1 MSGDGGPRAQ
11 MDDDVDLAR
20 LGYRGDLRRTLGSF
34 STFAVSFGTISV
46 LAGVFAAFG
55 LGYAFSGPTVF
66 WVWIAVFL
74 LQLCVALVF
83 AELAA
88 RYPLAGSVYQWAKQ
102 VGSPGWGWAAGWLY
116 ITALF
121 AGQSS
126 LATAI
131 QQVLTSIS
139 KQFQFVGD
147 RVPGIFDASFAKN
160 ALILGVIM
168 YVLTTTVNIVGVKWL
183 ARLANTIVLL
193 ELAGLGLAI
202 VLMLI
207 HVTRGPGVVTDSL
220 GVGKGH
226 SWGLFGALLIGAFLP
241 LFTFFGFDNA
251 ASMAEETENPRKRGP
266 QALLR
271 AYVASGVIG
280 AVLIFVALLAIP
292 KLTDPNVPGLGLS
305 YVVNAISGDA
315 VSKILLADVALAL
328 IGAATAAQA
337 LLMRLIFAMARDNQ
351 LPFAHV
357 LAQVSPRTQTP
368 IVAALISGL
377 VPMLV
382 LLIGLV
388 NPKLFQAVVSIA
400 LVLVYLAY
408 LSVTF
413 SVLRERVS
421 GQAPTEPS
429 ARSGFSLGRWGL
441 AINIVAV
448 AWGVLMTVNLAW
460 PRAEFFGPA
469 WYQQYVALIVVPAV
483 AAIGAVYYW
492 LAVRGKQHVLPEHSA
507 RAVSQEVPGLVGT
520 PPPLGNKPT

>member
-1 MSGDGGPRAQ
+1 MSRVDRPRTRI
-11 MDDDVDLAR
+11 DDDVDLAQ
-20 LGYRGDLRRTLGSF
+20 LGYRRDLRRTLGSF

-66 WVWIAVFL
+66 WVWIVVFL
-74 LQLCVALVF
+74 LQLTVALVF

-88 RYPLAGSVYQWAKQ
+88 RYPLAGSIYQWAKQ
-102 VGSPGWGWAAGWLY
+102 VGGQGWGWAAGWLY
-116 ITALF
+116 IMALF

-126 LATAI
+126 LGSAI

-139 KQFQFVGD
+139 KQFELVGNQ
-147 RVPGIFDASFAKN
+147 VPGIFDKDFAKN

-168 YVLTTTVNIVGVKWL
+168 YVVTTAVNIVGVKWL

-193 ELAGLGLAI
+193 ELAGLALAI
-202 VLMLI
+202 VVMLVN
-207 HVTRGPGVVTDSL
+207 VTRGPGVVDDSL

-251 ASMAEETENPRKRGP
+251 ASLAEETENPRKRGP

-271 AYVASGVIG
+271 AYIASGVIG

-292 KLTDPNVPGLGLS
+292 TLTDPNVSGLGLS
-305 YVVNAISGDA
+305 YVVTAISSDTL
-315 VSKILLADVALAL
+315 SKILLADVALAL
-328 IGAATAAQA
+328 FGAATAAQA
-337 LLMRLIFAMARDNQ
+337 LLMRLIFAMARDNG

-357 LAQVSPRTQTP
+357 LSRVSPRTQTP
-368 IVAALISGL
+368 IVAGLISGI

-382 LLIGLV
+382 LLIGLG

-408 LSVTF
+408 LCVTF
-413 SVLRERVS
+413 PVLRARIAGAEQD
-421 GQAPTEPS
+421 GQNADRFT
-429 ARSGFSLGRWGL
+429 LGRWGL
-441 AINIVAV
+441 PVNVVAV

-469 WYQQYVALIVVPAV
+469 WYQQYVALIIVPAI
-483 AAIGAVYYW
+483 AAIGAAYYW
-492 LAVRGKQHVLPEHSA
+492 LAVRGKQHILPEHSA
-507 RAVSQEVPGLVGT
+507 AAEGEVVTGARGT
-520 PPPLGNKPT
+520 PPLANEPT